1 MKKSRLLGAMCTCV
15 CLGALSIN
23 SNAVVIT
30 DTHLTLGNGA
40 PLGQYL
46 LTVCQDIPCDYTELW
61 FDKVDKHGFYNIL
74 GYSYFGDYSTLTQIA
89 EDVDEGSDYYLVP
102 YGAEFTAAAIAAGQ
116 FSALAPTGVDVP
128 FGTFY
133 MGVNTGIGFSDS
145 SYQQPSRDVFGWAQF
160 SNSSTGLQMI
170 SNVMAYGTNGI
181 VVGTTETVV
190 PVPAAVCLFGS
201 GLIGLIGAA
210 GRNVRA

>member
-1 MKKSRLLGAMCTCV
+1 MKKSRLWGAV
-15 CLGALSIN
+15 CACLAAISIN
-23 SNAVVIT
+23 ANADVIT

-40 PLGQYL
+40 PLGQYV

-74 GYSYFGDYSTLTQIA
+74 GDSYFGDYSTLTQTG

-116 FSALAPTGVDVP
+116 FSALNPTGVDVP

-133 MGVNTGIGFSDS
+133 LGVNTGIGFSDPG
-145 SYQQPSRDVFGWAQF
+145 YQPSRDVFGWAQF

-170 SNVMAYGTNGI
+170 SNAMAYGTNGI
-181 VVGTTETVV
+181 VVGTTETIV
-190 PVPAAVCLFGS
+190 PIPAAVCLFGS

-210 GRNVRA
+210 GRKVRA